1 MILDTRV
8 AQVLDGVRVLDLGS
22 FITAPYAA
30 MLLAEMGADVVKVE
44 RPWAGDPFRAF
55 NGGLYSSHFQAH
67 NRNKRSITLDY
78 TKPEA
83 KAAMAALLASADVVL
98 LNVRPGVEERLGLG
112 YAQLK
117 DRYPGL
123 IYAAITGYG
132 ATGPYAERPAY
143 DNVGQSLSGWLSMF
157 HQGTDARVPGPAV
170 SDALTGMYAALG
182 ILGALVERARTGLG
196 RKVEVSMLE
205 ATVAF
210 ATEPLG
216 RLFASGEPVP
226 FYSRSASS
234 QSFIV
239 TCKDGLRIGLHLS
252 SPEKFWQ
259 SLVQAIDREDL
270 LKKYPDRST
279 RVGSYDALAIDLAQA
294 FASQDRAYWMP
305 RLEAQDVPFAP
316 ERLLQDLAEDPQ
328 VKHLGLFYET
338 IHPQQGVVKAA
349 HRPVRFN
356 GDNRSDFLPPPTLGE
371 HTHEVLLGLGIS
383 ADEIEKLSQ
392 QGVI

>member
-1 MILDTRV
+1 MTSNTR
-8 AQVLDGVRVLDLGS
+8 APQVLDGVRVLDLGS

-44 RPWAGDPFRAF
+44 RPGGGDPFRAF
-55 NGGLYSSHFQAH
+55 KGGLYSSHFQAH

-83 KAAMAALLASADVVL
+83 KNAMTALLASADVVL

-112 YAQLK
+112 YAKLK

-170 SDALTGMYAALG
+170 SDALTGIYAALG

-210 ATEPLG
+210 STEPLG

-259 SLVQAIDREDL
+259 SLVQAIGREDL
-270 LKKYPDRST
+270 LQKYPERSV
-279 RVGSYDALAIDLAQA
+279 RVGKYDSLAMDLAQA
-294 FASQDRAYWMP
+294 FATQDRDYWMP

-316 ERLLQDLAEDPQ
+316 ERQLQDLDEDPQ
-328 VKHLGLFYET
+328 VKHLGLFYEM
-338 IHPQQGVVKAA
+338 IHLQQGVVKAA
-349 HRPVRFN
+349 HRPVRYD

-371 HTHEVLLGLGIS
+371 HTHEVLHGLGIS
-383 ADEIEKLSQ
+383 DAEIEKLSQ